1 MFLLSSSSVIN
12 WDAIIGIVSIIIALG
27 ALIITLRFNYL
38 ERRHKKLSV
47 KPLINTSCSVLQDG
61 KMGVYMSNN
70 GFGPAKIK
78 PFRFRFN
85 GTLYPTIGELFKVE
99 FPKALMNDQVT
110 LTDVQVTNTS
120 GAKIIGIQ
128 KTMPLYEANY
138 MCKSELDKNEL
149 FYFTSQI
156 EISFS
161 YCNIYEEYTHVGYK
175 KLND

>member
-1 MFLLSSSSVIN
+1 
-12 WDAIIGIVSIIIALG
+12 
-27 ALIITLRFNYL
+27 
-38 ERRHKKLSV
+38 
-47 KPLINTSCSVLQDG
+47 
-61 KMGVYMSNN
+61 MSNN